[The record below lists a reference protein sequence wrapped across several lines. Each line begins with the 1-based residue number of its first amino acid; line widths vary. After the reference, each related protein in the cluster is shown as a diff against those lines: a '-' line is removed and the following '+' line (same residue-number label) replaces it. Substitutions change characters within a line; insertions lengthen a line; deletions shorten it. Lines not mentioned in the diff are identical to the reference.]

1 MQYEASSRG
10 GDERG
15 MSAILGFTTY
25 PVVLPRHGG
34 QKRIAAFRDF
44 YRQHGFD
51 YVAASLY
58 EPGAYPREVT
68 SPADFPFAY
77 GVGARP
83 GIPATSDLLAGEF
96 AAQSPQAYAHF
107 KALLLRQDPAIVT
120 LEQPFL
126 WPLVERLGQDGLLD
140 GRRLIYSS
148 QNWEAPL
155 KDEILERRGV
165 PLFHRRRIAVAI
177 ETMEAEICRHA
188 DLVLAVSEADAIRYR
203 ALVGAGIRV
212 LVVPNG
218 ADRRTAP
225 ADWAE
230 RPCVAAFAGRQPLL
244 FVGSAHLPNVEGFIN
259 LVAPHGLGFLPPGPS
274 LAVCGS
280 VSPGIFRA
288 EAYQRHA
295 AENEG
300 RAAFHDSV
308 SDEDLAALQQA
319 ARGTLLPI
327 QIGGGS
333 NLKTAEALVLGKWI
347 VATTTA
353 FRGFE
358 SFRSGS
364 GVLIADTPE
373 QFRAAMLQALNEE
386 PPALD
391 AAETARRDALHWD
404 GCLRDSGYAEILTAP
419 SWREEG
425 V

>member
-1 MQYEASSRG
+1 MIG
-10 GDERG
+10 
-15 MSAILGFTTY
+15 ILGFTTY

-34 QKRIAAFRDF
+34 QIRIAAFREF
-44 YRQHGFD
+44 YRQHG
-51 YVAASLY
+51 YAYEVASLY
-58 EPGAYPREVT
+58 DPAAYPGEVT
-68 SPADFPFAY
+68 GPHDFPFAY
-77 GVGARP
+77 GPGARP

-107 KALLLRQDPAIVT
+107 KALLMRSDPAIVT

-165 PLFHRRRIAVAI
+165 PAINRRHIAATI
-177 ETMEAEICRHA
+177 AGMEAAICRHA
-188 DLVLAVSEADAIRYR
+188 DLVVAVSEADAARYR
-203 ALVGAGIRV
+203 PLVQDGTRV

-218 ADRRTAP
+218 ADRRVAP
-225 ADWAE
+225 VDWAE
-230 RPCVAAFAGRQPLL
+230 RDCVAGFAGASPLL
-244 FVGSAHLPNVEGFIN
+244 FVGSAHLPNVEGFIT
-259 LVAPHGLGFLPPGPS
+259 LVAAEGLDFLPPGPS

-288 EAYQRHA
+288 EAYQRHLA
-295 AENEG
+295 QNEG
-300 RAAFHDSV
+300 RVVFHDSV
-308 SDEDLAALQQA
+308 SDDDLAALQQA

-347 VATTTA
+347 VATSTA

-358 SFRSGS
+358 TFKSGT
-364 GVLIADTPE
+364 GILIADTPA
-373 QFRAAMLQALNEE
+373 QFREAMLQALNEE
-386 PPALD
+386 PPPLSE
-391 AAETARRDALHWD
+391 AEKARRDGLHWD
-404 GCLRDSGYAEILTAP
+404 GCLRDSGYAESLKAP
-419 SWREEG
+419 SWREENP
-425 V
+425 